1 MPQEQWQAAA
11 ATTEQEE
18 EEEAPNDELSTSRR
32 DEQRHVGTAS
42 LLEEF
47 ERVAALASNSSS
59 SNNNS
64 EAIISHDCCIS
75 NDVQANAISSTTKT
89 IDMPTVEKVEA
100 TPSAPI
106 APVANVPLVQYPN
119 LIPMR
124 LTNALIEEQS
134 SKVVYKPK
142 VDHSSGY
149 VLASS
154 NLKPFTSEQ
163 LRELYHCADLELAKQ
178 FELEFLMNTLL
189 ESSET
194 DPLYLALQ
202 EYYNLQ
208 GKLTSNLH
216 DIKRKRKECKD
227 AQQEVWQ
234 REPVTRSFSATCG
247 DGNVVSESVT
257 YE

>member
-11 ATTEQEE
+11 TEE
-18 EEEAPNDELSTSRR
+18 EEPNDELSTSRT

-42 LLEEF
+42 LL
-47 ERVAALASNSSS
+47 AALASNSSTS

-75 NDVQANAISSTTKT
+75 NDVQANEIATTTTTTKT

-119 LIPMR
+119 LLPIR

-134 SKVVYKPK
+134 SKIVYKPK
-142 VDHSSGY
+142 VVHSSGY

-163 LRELYHCADLELAKQ
+163 LQELYHCADLELAKQ

-227 AQQEVWQ
+227 AQQEVWK

-247 DGNVVSESVT
+247 DGNVVSESIT

>member
-1 MPQEQWQAAA
+1 M
-11 ATTEQEE
+11 
-18 EEEAPNDELSTSRR
+18 DELSTSRP
-32 DEQRHVGTAS
+32 DEQRPAETTS
-42 LLEEF
+42 LMEEL
-47 ERVAALASNSSS
+47 ERVAGSSS
-59 SNNNS
+59 SSKNKP
-64 EAIISHDCCIS
+64 EDIISHDCCIS
-75 NDVQANAISSTTKT
+75 NDKQPDELATTSTATT
-89 IDMPTVEKVEA
+89 TATDMTAGEQLEA
-100 TPSAPI
+100 TPSAPV
-106 APVANVPLVQYPN
+106 APVTTVPLVQYPN
-119 LIPMR
+119 LQPIR

-134 SKVVYKPK
+134 TKVVYKPQR
-142 VDHSSGY
+142 VQSPGY

-154 NLKPFTSEQ
+154 HLKPYTSEQ
-163 LRELYHCADLELAKQ
+163 LRQLYHCADMEMAKQ

-216 DIKRKRKECKD
+216 DIKSKRKQCQD
-227 AQQEVWQ
+227 AQQQVWV

>member
-1 MPQEQWQAAA
+1 M
-11 ATTEQEE
+11 
-18 EEEAPNDELSTSRR
+18 DELSTSRPH
-32 DEQRHVGTAS
+32 EQRPAETAS
-42 LLEEF
+42 LLEEL
-47 ERVAALASNSSS
+47 ERVAGSSNS
-59 SNNNS
+59 NNKP
-64 EAIISHDCCIS
+64 EDIISHDCCIS
-75 NDVQANAISSTTKT
+75 NDKQPDEIATISTETTT
-89 IDMPTVEKVEA
+89 PTTSAGDITAGEQLEA
-100 TPSAPI
+100 TPSAPV
-106 APVANVPLVQYPN
+106 APVASVPLVQYPN
-119 LIPMR
+119 LQPIR

-134 SKVVYKPK
+134 TKVVYKPQR
-142 VDHSSGY
+142 VQSPGY

-154 NLKPFTSEQ
+154 HLKPFTSEQ
-163 LRELYHCADLELAKQ
+163 LRQLYHCPDLEVAKQ

-216 DIKRKRKECKD
+216 DIKSKRKQCQD
-227 AQQEVWQ
+227 AQQQVWV
-234 REPVTRSFSATCG
+234 REPVTRNFSATCG

>member
-1 MPQEQWQAAA
+1 MSQEQWQAA
-11 ATTEQEE
+11 TTEE
-18 EEEAPNDELSTSRR
+18 EEPNDELSTSRP
-32 DEQRHVGTAS
+32 DEQRHGGTAS

-47 ERVAALASNSSS
+47 ERVAALASSSN

-64 EAIISHDCCIS
+64 AAIISHDCCIS
-75 NDVQANAISSTTKT
+75 NDVKADEIATTSTTT
-89 IDMPTVEKVEA
+89 TIIDMPAGEKLEA

-106 APVANVPLVQYPN
+106 APLTNVPVVQYPN
-119 LIPMR
+119 LQPIR
-124 LTNALIEEQS
+124 LTNAIIEEQS
-134 SKVVYKPK
+134 TDVVYKSQ
-142 VDHSSGY
+142 VVHSPGY

-154 NLKPFTSEQ
+154 HLKPFTCEQ
-163 LRELYHCADLELAKQ
+163 LRELYHCPELEQAKK

-202 EYYNLQ
+202 EYYNIQ

-216 DIKRKRKECKD
+216 DIKKKRKECKD
-227 AQQEVWQ
+227 AQQQVWV

>member
-11 ATTEQEE
+11 TEE
-18 EEEAPNDELSTSRR
+18 EEPNDELSTSRP

-42 LLEEF
+42 LL
-47 ERVAALASNSSS
+47 AALASNSSTS

-75 NDVQANAISSTTKT
+75 NDVQANEIATTTTTKT

-119 LIPMR
+119 LLPIR

-134 SKVVYKPK
+134 SKIVYKPK
-142 VDHSSGY
+142 VVHSSGY

-163 LRELYHCADLELAKQ
+163 LQELYHCADLELAKQ

-227 AQQEVWQ
+227 AQQEVWK

>member
-1 MPQEQWQAAA
+1 M
-11 ATTEQEE
+11 
-18 EEEAPNDELSTSRR
+18 DELSTSRP
-32 DEQRHVGTAS
+32 DEQRPAETAS
-42 LLEEF
+42 LLEEL
-47 ERVAALASNSSS
+47 ERVAGSSSS
-59 SNNNS
+59 SNNKPVD
-64 EAIISHDCCIS
+64 IISHDCCIS
-75 NDVQANAISSTTKT
+75 NDKQPDEFATTSTATT
-89 IDMPTVEKVEA
+89 TAADMTAGEQLEA
-100 TPSAPI
+100 TPSAPV
-106 APVANVPLVQYPN
+106 APVTTVPLVQYPN
-119 LIPMR
+119 LQPIR

-134 SKVVYKPK
+134 TKVVYKPQR
-142 VDHSSGY
+142 VQSPGY

-154 NLKPFTSEQ
+154 HLKPYTSEQ
-163 LRELYHCADLELAKQ
+163 LRQLYHCADMEMAKQ

-216 DIKRKRKECKD
+216 DIKSKRKQCQD
-227 AQQEVWQ
+227 AQQQVWV